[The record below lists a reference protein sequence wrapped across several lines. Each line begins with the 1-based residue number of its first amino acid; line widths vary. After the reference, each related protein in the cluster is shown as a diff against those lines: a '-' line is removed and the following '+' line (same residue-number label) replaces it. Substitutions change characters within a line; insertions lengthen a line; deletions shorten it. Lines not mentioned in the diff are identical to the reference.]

1 MSTYRDNI
9 NIIRKGVYGRD
20 VRKAIAD
27 CLEGTSIGIPEYLA
41 ENDVIMDQIMLKA
54 ATAMAGSGMIAF
66 EHLVDHDYRMIFYSS
81 DTNVNSGQMAEG
93 SGAATGG

>member
-54 ATAMAGSGMIAF
+54 ATAMAGSGMITF
-66 EHLVDHDYRMIFYSS
+66 EYLSGHDYRMIFYSA
-81 DTNVNSGQMAEG
+81 DAINNAGLSGG
-93 SGAATGG
+93 